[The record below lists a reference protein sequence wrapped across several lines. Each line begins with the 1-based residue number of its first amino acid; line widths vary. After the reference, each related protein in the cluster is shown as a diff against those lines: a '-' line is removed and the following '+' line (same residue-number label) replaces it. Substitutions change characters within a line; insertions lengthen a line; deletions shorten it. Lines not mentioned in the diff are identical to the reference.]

1 MWRSDAHCLERH
13 STLPD
18 CLRLNAH
25 SVPTDWLRSVS
36 KLLALHLDFYR
47 RSLTQS
53 FPVPNPKPKP
63 YPYPYAD

>member
-36 KLLALHLDFYR
+36 KLLALHLVFYR
-47 RSLTQS
+47 RIADPILSC
-53 FPVPNPKPKP
+53 PKP
-63 YPYPYAD
+63 